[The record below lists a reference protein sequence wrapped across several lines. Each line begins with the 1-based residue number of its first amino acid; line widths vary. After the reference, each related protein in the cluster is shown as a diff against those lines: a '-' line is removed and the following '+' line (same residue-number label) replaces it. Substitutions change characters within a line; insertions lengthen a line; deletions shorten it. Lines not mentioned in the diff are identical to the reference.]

1 MKYIIQFLI
10 IITITMIGEILKQI
24 IPIPIPGNIY
34 GLIILFLLLYLK
46 ILKVSDIK
54 DVSNFLLEIMPI
66 MFIAVAANLINL
78 WTDLK
83 QLIIALIIIIP
94 VTTVL
99 VFVSTGKISDFL
111 IERRKN
117 G

>member
-10 IITITMIGEILKQI
+10 IITITMVGEILKQI
-24 IPIPIPGNIY
+24 IPLPIPGNIY
-34 GLIILFLLLYLK
+34 GLVILFLLLYLK
-46 ILKVSDIK
+46 VIKISDIK

-66 MFIAVAANLINL
+66 MYIGVAANLINL

-99 VFVSTGKISDFL
+99 VFVSTGKISDYL
-111 IERRKN
+111 IERRNN